1 MLSPLISKKLR
12 QVYARPVRSSG
23 FFYLES
29 PMRLF
34 LPLLL
39 SIHLLAPLSV
49 WAEEMKAK
57 NPLDYSLSQ
66 YGLVLG
72 IALLGGAV
80 SWAGKVRAGDL
91 PVWSMSHLV
100 GELATSSL
108 AGLICFWLCEWA
120 GVSPLLTAALT
131 GICGH
136 MGTRGLAM
144 FEEWAQ
150 KRFGNLDAKG

>member
-1 MLSPLISKKLR
+1 MRILLSLLL
-12 QVYARPVRSSG
+12 AMH
-23 FFYLES
+23 L
-29 PMRLF
+29 LC
-34 LPLLL
+34 PLLA
-39 SIHLLAPLSV
+39 HAQDG
-49 WAEEMKAK
+49 KAK

-80 SWAGKVRAGDL
+80 SWAGKVRAGHL
-91 PVWSMSHLV
+91 PAWSISHLI

-108 AGLICFWLCEWA
+108 AGLICFWICEWS
-120 GVSPLLTAALT
+120 GISPLLTAALT

-144 FEEWAQ
+144 FEAWASQ
-150 KRFGNLDAKG
+150 RFTAPPTA